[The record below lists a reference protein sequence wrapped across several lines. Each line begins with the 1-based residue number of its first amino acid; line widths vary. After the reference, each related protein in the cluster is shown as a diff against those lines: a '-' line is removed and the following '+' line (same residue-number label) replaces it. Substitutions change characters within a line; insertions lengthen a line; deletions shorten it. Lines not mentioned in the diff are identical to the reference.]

1 MNKIYETRVAV
12 TVYYERTELEQLHRF
27 TKERCMHLSPWIRQ
41 VTTHVVAKQGMAPR
55 KESG

>member
-1 MNKIYETRVAV
+1 M
-12 TVYYERTELEQLHRF
+12 VYFEREELEQLHKF

-41 VTTHVVAKQGMAPR
+41 VTTHVLARQATGRP